1 MPDDSG
7 ARLRALDPKTSF
19 IVQAPA
25 GSGKTELLI
34 QRYLRLLVEVQSPEA
49 VVAITFT
56 RKAAGEMRSR
66 VLEALRDAAA
76 GREPETEHAR
86 TTYQIAQRVLSHDQR
101 LGWNLLS
108 NPARTRI
115 ETIDAL
121 CASITRQMPWLAQFG
136 APPDITEKAEELYRE
151 AARNTL
157 RHLENEERRREVGP
171 ISQLLLHLDND
182 FSRAASLIAQ
192 MLEKRDQWLRH
203 TGVNADLAEVRAE
216 LERSLGELIVAELER
231 LRDCFDAETANEI
244 AVICELSGFPG
255 PTLDDLEDWNKV
267 AELLLTKSG
276 EFRKRVDRTMGFH
289 TTHPLKRRYEALL
302 GRLQSNAHLLD
313 TLQRFRVLPAPVFEE
328 SQWKAMGAVLS
339 ILPVGVGELQLVFRE
354 RGVVDFAELS
364 IRASAALGTMEDP
377 TDLSLAL
384 GCRIEHILV
393 DEFQDTSFTQFAL
406 LKKLTAGWEPGDGRT
421 LFLVGDP
428 MQSIYRFRQ
437 AEVSLFLNAK
447 REGIGGV
454 KLEPLQLRMNFRS
467 RREIVEWI
475 NGTFVSIFPNCDDV
489 DSGAVGFEPGECR
502 QGAEHR
508 ELPAIE
514 THAFVASGG
523 EAERVVSLVNAAHG
537 QKIAILVRARSHLS
551 SIVPALKT
559 AGIRFQAIEIDELGR
574 RPVIQDLM
582 ALTFA
587 LLHLADRVSWLAVLR
602 APWCGLTLND
612 LHVLVSCDPEAAVW
626 QLIEKGA
633 AGLSADGAARVQR
646 IRHVL
651 EKALAA
657 RGRSSLRDWVEGAWI
672 LLGGPA
678 CIRDAADMEDA
689 AAYLDLIEGLERGAD
704 LEDFAAFR
712 EQVSQLFA
720 QPDSQADG
728 SLQLMTIHKAKGL
741 EFDTVILPGLGLP
754 PRRDDP
760 PLLLWQEQA
769 GDLLVAPISE
779 AGKPSDRIYEYL
791 WTLDQ
796 QKARNETARLLYV
809 AATRARKHLHLLAC
823 VRMDELP
830 GEIVAPV
837 SSSFLGL
844 LWPAMGNRFV
854 PGSEQASKLAQ
865 PRTRQI
871 HRVPADWQVPAAPAS
886 VSWSRAEIEPAEI
899 PEISFDWV
907 GSTLRHVGT
916 TLHAFLQRIAREG
929 LESWNAAGVRAQRV
943 CIRAALSNLG
953 VSANELH
960 DAAERVESA
969 LLQVLRD
976 PKGRW
981 ILERHS
987 EARCEYAI
995 TGLIEGRFCQ
1005 AVIDRTFVD
1014 EDGVRWV
1021 IDYKT
1026 SSHEGAD
1033 VEGFL
1038 DNEKERY
1045 QPKLEQYARLLV
1057 QQESRP
1063 IRLALYFPLL
1073 NGWREWAAPT
1083 AMRRQASLF

>member
-1 MPDDSG
+1 VPDDSG
-7 ARLRALDPKTSF
+7 VRARALDPKTSF

-66 VLEALRDAAA
+66 VLEALRDASA
-76 GREPETEHAR
+76 GREPETGHAR
-86 TTYQIAQRVLSHDQR
+86 TTYQIARNVLDHDQR
-101 LGWNLLS
+101 LGWKLLA
-108 NPARTRI
+108 NPAQTRI

-136 APPDITEKAEELYRE
+136 APPDITEKGEELYRE

-157 RHLENEERRREVGP
+157 RHLEEEERRREVGP
-171 ISQLLLHLDND
+171 ISRLLLHLDND
-182 FSRAASLIAQ
+182 FGRAASLIAQ

-203 TGVNADLAEVRAE
+203 TGVNTDLAEVRAE
-216 LERSLGELIVAELER
+216 LERSLKELIVAELER
-231 LRDCFDAETANEI
+231 LHHCFDAETAKEI
-244 AVICELSGFPG
+244 AAIRELSSFPE
-255 PTLDDLEDWNKV
+255 PALDDLDDWSKV
-267 AELLLTKSG
+267 AELLLTKNG
-276 EFRKRVDRTMGFH
+276 ELRKRVDRTMGFH
-289 TTHPLKRRYEALL
+289 RTHPLKQRYEALL
-302 GRLQSNAHLLD
+302 NRLQGDTHLLD
-313 TLQRFRVLPAPVFEE
+313 TLQRFRVLPAPAFEE
-328 SQWKAMGAVLS
+328 SQWRVMGAVLS
-339 ILPVGVGELQLVFRE
+339 VLPVAVGELQLVFRE

-364 IRASAALGTMEDP
+364 IRASAALGTEEDP
-377 TDLSLAL
+377 TDLALAL
-384 GCRIEHILV
+384 GYRIEHILV

-406 LKKLTAGWEPGDGRT
+406 LKKLTAGWEAGDGRT

-447 REGIGGV
+447 REGIGQV
-454 KLEPLQLRMNFRS
+454 RLEPLQLRMNFRS

-475 NGTFVSIFPNCDDV
+475 NSTFVGIFPNCDDL
-489 DSGAVGFEPGECR
+489 DSGAVGFEPSECL
-502 QGAEHR
+502 QGAGHE
-508 ELPAIE
+508 EFPAIE
-514 THAFVASGG
+514 THAFLASDA
-523 EAERVVSLVNAAHG
+523 EAERVVSLVKAAHG

-551 SIVPALKT
+551 SIVPALKST
-559 AGIRFQAIEIDELGR
+559 GIRFQAIEIDELGR

-587 LLHLADRVSWLAVLR
+587 LLHIADRVSWFAVLR

-612 LHVLVSCDPEAAVW
+612 LHALASCDPEASVW
-626 QLIEKGA
+626 DLLEKGA
-633 AGLSADGAARVQR
+633 AGLSPDGAARVQR
-646 IRHVL
+646 IRPVL

-657 RGRSSLRDWVEGAWI
+657 RSRSSLRDWVEGAWV

-678 CIRDAADMEDA
+678 CIRDHASLEDA
-689 AAYLDLIEGLERGAD
+689 AAYFDLIEGLERGAD

-741 EFDTVILPGLGLP
+741 EFDAVILPGLGMP
-754 PRRDDP
+754 PRRDEP

-779 AGKPSDRIYEYL
+779 SGKPGDRIYEYL
-791 WTLDQ
+791 WTLEQ

-823 VRMDELP
+823 VRMGEQP
-830 GEIVAPV
+830 GEVAAPA
-837 SSSFLGL
+837 SNSFLGQ
-844 LWPAMGNRFV
+844 LWPAMGHEFV
-854 PGSEQASKLAQ
+854 PGSEQQLKSAEPKA
-865 PRTRQI
+865 RQI
-871 HRVPADWQVPAAPAS
+871 HRVQVGWQVPAPPAS
-886 VSWSRAEIEPAEI
+886 VRWSRADVDPIEIR
-899 PEISFDWV
+899 EISFDWV

-916 TLHAFLQRIAREG
+916 ALHAFLQRIAREG
-929 LESWNAAGVRAQRV
+929 LEEWDAACVRAQRG

-953 VSANELH
+953 VAANELRG
-960 DAAERVESA
+960 AAERVESA

-981 ILERHS
+981 VLERHS
-987 EARCEYAI
+987 DARCEYAI
-995 TGLIEGRFCQ
+995 TGLIEGRICQ

-1014 EDGVRWV
+1014 DDGVRWV

-1026 SSHEGAD
+1026 SSHEGGD
-1033 VEGFL
+1033 IEGFL

-1083 AMRRQASLF
+1083 VLRRQASLF